1 MAQAREVVLEVK
13 DMCKNFGETIA
24 LNHVDLFIR
33 AGEIRGLIGENGS
46 GKSTVS
52 SIISGMQPAT
62 SGSMKFHGKPWNP
75 TSVLYGM
82 NHGIGMVVQEAGTL
96 GNITVAENLFLGEYR
111 RFKKFGII
119 NKAAMEAAAV
129 QAMEH
134 IGLKGINPA
143 WPVRRLDMQSRK
155 LLELAR
161 IMEHKPEI
169 LIIDETTT
177 ALGQSGR
184 EILYSVMHKV
194 ADEGKSVLIISHDLD
209 EMMEQCDTL
218 TVLRDGKII
227 ENLDKEDF
235 EPGKIKKLM
244 VGREVADNFY
254 RSDNDGYSEEVVLRA
269 DKITTLK
276 DLLCFSMELHKGEIL
291 GIGGLSDC
299 GMHRLGHALFGLEE
313 ILDGEV
319 ILEQK
324 NVRITSSEK
333 AFNSGMG
340 YISKDRD
347 NESLEQ
353 SASIGANIA
362 STGYEVNRVFQFLI
376 SGKRE
381 NAYIQK
387 QIRSLSIKCR
397 DQHQLVKELS
407 GGNKQK
413 VVFGKWIAYDA
424 DILIM
429 DCPTRG
435 VDIGV
440 KAAMYQL
447 IYEMKKAGKSI
458 VMISEEMPELM
469 GMCDRLLI
477 MKDGEINGEFFRK
490 DGFSE
495 HEIIECMI

>member
-1 MAQAREVVLEVK
+1 MAQAQNVVLEVH

-24 LNHVDLFIR
+24 LNHVNLSIE

-52 SIISGMQPAT
+52 SIISGIQPAT
-62 SGSMKFHGKPWNP
+62 SGSMTFHGQPWEP
-75 TSVLYGM
+75 SSVLYGM
-82 NHGIGMVVQEAGTL
+82 NHGIGMIVQEAGTL
-96 GNITVAENLFLGEYR
+96 GNITVAENLFLGEYQQ
-111 RFKKFGII
+111 FKKMGLI
-119 NKAAMEAAAV
+119 NKGAMVAEAEKALAK
-129 QAMEH
+129 
-134 IGLKGINPA
+134 IGIMDINPA

-161 IMEHKPEI
+161 IMNHDPDI

-184 EILYSVMHKV
+184 EILYRVMHEV
-194 ADEGKSVLIISHDLD
+194 AAAGKTVLIISHDLD
-209 EMMEQCDTL
+209 EMMEHCDTL
-218 TVLRDGKII
+218 TVLRDGII
-227 ENLDKEDF
+227 IDNLRKEQF
-235 EPGKIKKLM
+235 EPGLIKKLM
-244 VGREVADNFY
+244 VGREVQDNFY
-254 RSDNDGYSEEVVLRA
+254 RSDDDGYDAEVVLKA
-269 DKITTLK
+269 NMITTMR
-276 DLLCFSMELHKGEIL
+276 DLLCFNLELHKGEIL
-291 GIGGLSDC
+291 GVGGLSDC
-299 GMHRLGHALFGLEE
+299 GMHTLGHALFGLEE
-313 ILDGEV
+313 LLDGEV
-319 ILEQK
+319 VLTGKGTKIQ
-324 NVRITSSEK
+324 SSEQ
-333 AFNSGMG
+333 AFESGMG

-347 NESLEQ
+347 MESLEQ
-353 SASIGANIA
+353 SASIRANIS
-362 STGYEVNRVFQFLI
+362 STGYKINKFMGFLI
-376 SGKRE
+376 SGRKE
-381 NAYIQK
+381 TDYVNT
-387 QIRSLSIKCR
+387 QITDLLIKCQN
-397 DQHQLVKELS
+397 QHQLVKELS

-424 DILIM
+424 DIMIM

-477 MKDGEINGEFFRK
+477 MKDGEIGGEFFRR

-495 HEIIECMI
+495 HAIIECMI

>member
-1 MAQAREVVLEVK
+1 MPQSHDVVLEVH

-24 LNHVDLFIR
+24 LNHVSLKIE

-46 GKSTVS
+46 GKSTIS
-52 SIISGMQPAT
+52 SIISGMQRAT
-62 SGSMKFHGKPWNP
+62 SGAMTFHGKPWEP
-75 TSVLYGM
+75 SSVLYGM

-96 GNITVAENLFLGEYR
+96 GNITVAENLFLGEYKQFK
-111 RFKKFGII
+111 RFGLIDKNAMVKEAKKVLERIGIRD
-119 NKAAMEAAAV
+119 
-129 QAMEH
+129 
-134 IGLKGINPA
+134 INPS

-161 IMEHKPEI
+161 IMNHDPDI

-184 EILYSVMHKV
+184 DILYSVMHEV
-194 ADEGKSVLIISHDLD
+194 AEKGKTVLIISHDLD
-209 EMMEQCDTL
+209 EMMEHCDTL
-218 TVLRDGKII
+218 TILRDGAVID
-227 ENLDKEDF
+227 NLRREQF
-235 EPGKIKKLM
+235 EPGLVKRLM
-244 VGREVADNFY
+244 VGREVQDNFY
-254 RSDNDGYSEEVVLRA
+254 RSDQDGYGEEVVLRA
-269 DKITTLK
+269 DMVTTTR

-299 GMHRLGHALFGLEE
+299 GMHTLGHALFGLEKV
-313 ILDGEV
+313 LDGEV
-319 ILEQK
+319 VLASQGL
-324 NVRITSSEK
+324 RIKSSEQ
-333 AFNSGMG
+333 AFQSGMG

-347 NESLEQ
+347 MESLEQ
-353 SASIGANIA
+353 NASILANIA
-362 STGYEVNRVFQFLI
+362 STGYQINRTLGGLI
-376 SGKRE
+376 SGRKERD
-381 NAYIQK
+381 YVKK
-387 QIRSLSIKCR
+387 QVKDLSIKC
-397 DQHQLVKELS
+397 QNQYQLVKELS

-447 IYEMKKAGKSI
+447 IYEMKKEGKSI

-477 MKDGEINGEFFRK
+477 LKDGEIGGEFFRK

>member
-1 MAQAREVVLEVK
+1 MPEHEVIFEVH

-24 LNHVDLFIR
+24 LNHVNMKICR
-33 AGEIRGLIGENGS
+33 GEIRGLIGENGS

-52 SIISGMQPAT
+52 SIISGMQKAT
-62 SGSMKFHGKPWNP
+62 SGTMTFHGRPWNP
-75 TSVLYGM
+75 ASVLYGM
-82 NHGIGMVVQEAGTL
+82 NNGIGMVVQEAGTL
-96 GNITVAENLFLGEYR
+96 GNITVAENLFLGEYKAFQR
-111 RFKKFGII
+111 FGII
-119 NKAAMEAAAV
+119 NRAAMYAAAV
-129 QAMEH
+129 KAMEK
-134 IGLKGINPA
+134 IGITGINPA
-143 WPVRRLDMQSRK
+143 WPVRMLDMQSRK

-161 IMEHKPEI
+161 IMNHDPEI

-184 EILYSVMHKV
+184 EILYRVMHQT
-194 ADEGKSVLIISHDLD
+194 ADEGKSVLIISHDLS
-209 EMMEQCDTL
+209 EMMEHCDTL
-218 TVLRDGKII
+218 TILRDGMII
-227 ENLDKEDF
+227 DNLSKDQF
-235 EPGKIKKLM
+235 EPGLIKRLM
-244 VGREVADNFY
+244 VGREVKDNFY
-254 RSDNDGYSEEVVLRA
+254 RSDMDGYDVSDVVLKA
-269 DKITTLK
+269 DMITTLH

-299 GMHRLGHALFGLEE
+299 GMHTLGHALYGIERV
-313 ILDGEV
+313 LDGEV
-319 ILEQK
+319 ILTK
-324 NVRITSSEK
+324 TGTRITSSEQ
-333 AFNSGMG
+333 AFRAGMG

-353 SASIGANIA
+353 NASIRANVG
-362 STGYEVNRVFQFLI
+362 STGYEKNRAFGFLI
-376 SGKRE
+376 SGKKE
-381 NAYIQK
+381 SSYVNN
-387 QIRSLSIKCR
+387 QITELQIKCT
-397 DQHQLVKELS
+397 DQNQLVKELS

-413 VVFGKWIAYDA
+413 VVFGKWTAYDA

-477 MKDGEINGEFFRK
+477 LRNGQISGEFLRK

-495 HEIIECMI
+495 NAIIECMI